1 MEEAMLTV
9 LSFLAF
15 LGMISIGSY
24 FFRHCKTKT
33 QGTDIKLL
41 LYIPANEKLKL
52 EGLVRQIFMEEIPEM
67 LMTDGKVY
75 LMMPPGEPE
84 VSGLVETLKKNYPV
98 ELLPDLT
105 DVLYDTGRTKD
116 SNL

>member
-9 LSFLAF
+9 LSFFAF

-24 FFRHCKTKT
+24 FFRHFKTKT
-33 QGTDIKLL
+33 QGADIKLL
-41 LYIPANEKLKL
+41 LYIPANEKSKL
-52 EGLVRQIFMEEIPEM
+52 EGLVRQIFMEEIPEK

-84 VSGLVETLKKNYPV
+84 VSDLIENLKKTYPL